1 MARVTWRAVLA
12 LAALGSPAL
21 CAAPAFRN
29 VGFYH
34 WGGRRTASMSEGVE
48 RIARLGGRVARVVLS
63 PRYYRDYHISQSCY
77 AGYSLT
83 AIANEPDVK
92 RALDN
97 ESIDVFILTAYDG
110 ATLGDC
116 EHTRFLNPPFYTP
129 ENTRALMQEY
139 SDFTLYLYRTYRH
152 THKRF
157 IVSDWE
163 GDNNIYCQAAYAYAV
178 SPQFRA
184 YCDTNYAAFYGNRSP
199 AESLK
204 GLKLWHQARQRG
216 IADGRNRAAAEGI
229 GGMRVCFAPEFSI
242 TRALHDAGLPSVLYD
257 ILPGVMFDYVSYSAY
272 ESINQPDPGARLAA
286 DLETIQ
292 SVTGSSAIIIGEAGF
307 ARSVWGAE
315 TITRTDQVIAAAL
328 AWGDLDGNATPLAEY
343 FAEKFAAQ

>member
-129 ENTRALMQEY
+129 ENTLGAHAGIQ
-139 SDFTLYLYRTYRH
+139 
-152 THKRF
+152 RF
-157 IVSDWE
+157 H
-163 GDNNIYCQAAYAYAV
+163 AV
-178 SPQFRA
+178 PVP
-184 YCDTNYAAFYGNRSP
+184 DLP
-199 AESLK
+199 A
-204 GLKLWHQARQRG
+204 HAQ
-216 IADGRNRAAAEGI
+216 
-229 GGMRVCFAPEFSI
+229 
-242 TRALHDAGLPSVLYD
+242 ALHR
-257 ILPGVMFDYVSYSAY
+257 F
-272 ESINQPDPGARLAA
+272 RL
-286 DLETIQ
+286 
-292 SVTGSSAIIIGEAGF
+292 GG
-307 ARSVWGAE
+307 R
-315 TITRTDQVIAAAL
+315 
-328 AWGDLDGNATPLAEY
+328 
-343 FAEKFAAQ
+343 